1 MIAIFEKILF
11 FLPYFIL
18 LMVGTLFFMLSFG
31 AFSQGTLFQQILG
44 FIIQNIPTM
53 ILIALIFISK
63 RHPKWGGALL
73 IVIWLFFLFFF
84 HAYENLSLFFMIVPI
99 LIAGLL
105 FLVQE
110 KLSQ

>member
-1 MIAIFEKILF
+1 MIHIFEKILF
-11 FLPYFIL
+11 FLPFFIL
-18 LMVGTLFFMLSFG
+18 IMVSTLFFMLSFS

-53 ILIALIFISK
+53 ILIALIIISK

-73 IVIWLFFLFFF
+73 IIIWLFFLFFF
-84 HAYENLSLFFMIVPI
+84 HAYENLSLFFMIIPI

-105 FLVQE
+105 FWVQDT
-110 KLSQ
+110 LSN